1 MLGVRR
7 RVDRGDV
14 VGIAIRHGLFSP
26 WRNRQLAGAMTDRN
40 AEAARAAAL
49 VLDSFLDYHERF
61 ADITRRARRRFERR
75 DWKLSSHDAT
85 ARIDLSRVCLD
96 EGLARL
102 DRLADER
109 IRARGFWAQMKFAF
123 AAQIA
128 TLPDRAL
135 ARTWFNSLSR
145 RQFHTEGVGSG
156 IEFTAHDMD
165 SAEDTGRPA
174 RRHVYSVKGDLA
186 NVIERVFDDYR
197 FNNGYVHAC
206 ECAGLVA
213 RAIDA
218 RTGDSGVNTI
228 ELLQPV
234 FFRERRGYLV
244 GRFCS
249 GGEWKPLVIALLS
262 SDTGVLADAVL
273 TDPTQIAV
281 LFGYTRSYFQVD
293 LSCVAAVVAFLHALM
308 PSKPIDELYT
318 VLGRA
323 RHGKTERYRALAEHL
338 KRNPGE
344 RLIRAD
350 GERGMVMAVFTTS
363 AYPLVFKVIRDH
375 FAYPKTTTRHE
386 IEDKYRL
393 VFHHDR
399 VGRLVDAQEYRQLRF
414 PVARFDA
421 EMLNELLAECAT
433 TVRIENDEVVIKH
446 CYVERCIRPLNLYV
460 REASDEDAR
469 RAIIDYGQAIKDLA
483 RSNIFPGDL
492 LLKNFGV
499 ARSGRAVF
507 YDYDELCLVSD
518 CRFRTL
524 PEAREGDETRPVE
537 DYVSFGDKDVFPEQ
551 FPRFLGVPSR
561 LRDALLQRHPE
572 IFDAAW
578 WRSLQDGIRHD
589 EWIDVPPYPSTAKL
603 SQDPN

>member
-1 MLGVRR
+1 M
-7 RVDRGDV
+7 
-14 VGIAIRHGLFSP
+14 SE
-26 WRNRQLAGAMTDRN
+26 RND
-40 AEAARAAAL
+40 EAARAAAL
-49 VLDSFLDYHERF
+49 ILDSFLDYHERF

-75 DWKLSSHDAT
+75 DWRLSPLDAT
-85 ARIDLSRVCLD
+85 SRIDLSRVCLD
-96 EGLARL
+96 ESLARL

-109 IRARGFWAQMKFAF
+109 IRGRGFWAQVKLAF
-123 AAQIA
+123 ANQIA
-128 TLPDRAL
+128 ALPDRAL

-145 RQFHTEGVGSG
+145 RQFHTEGVAAN
-156 IEFTAHDMD
+156 IEFTAHDME
-165 SAEDTGRPA
+165 SARTPGVLA
-174 RRHVYSVKGDLA
+174 RRHDYSIDGDLA
-186 NVIERVFDDYR
+186 GVFEHVFHD
-197 FNNGYVHAC
+197 FPFGNGYAHAPV
-206 ECAGLVA
+206 CAQLIAQALATRV
-213 RAIDA
+213 
-218 RTGDSGVNTI
+218 GDTPVETI

-249 GGEWKPLVIALLS
+249 GGHWKPLVIALLS
-262 SDTGVLADAVL
+262 TGKGVVTDAVL
-273 TDPTQIAV
+273 TEPIQIAV
-281 LFGYTRSYFQVD
+281 LFGYTRSYFQAD
-293 LSCVAAVVAFLHALM
+293 LACVAAVVAFLHALM
-308 PSKPIDELYT
+308 PTKPIDELYT

-338 KRNPGE
+338 AHNPDE
-344 RLIRAD
+344 RLVRAD

-363 AYPLVFKVIRDH
+363 SYPLVFKVIRDH
-375 FAYPKTTTRHE
+375 FAYPKTTTRQD

-414 PVARFDA
+414 PVARFDTD
-421 EMLNELLAECAT
+421 MLEELIDECAS

-446 CYVERCIRPLNLYV
+446 CYVERCIRPLNLFV
-460 REASDEDAR
+460 REAADDAAR
-469 RAIIDYGQAIKDLA
+469 RAIVDYGQAIKDLA

-518 CRFRTL
+518 CRFRAL
-524 PEAREGDETRPVE
+524 PEPREGDETRPVE
-537 DYVSFGDKDVFPEQ
+537 DYVSFGDHDVFPEQ
-551 FPRFLGVPSR
+551 FPRFLGVPTR

-578 WRSLQDGIRHD
+578 WRSLQDGMRHD
-589 EWIDVPPYPSTAKL
+589 EWIDVPPYPSNAKL
-603 SQDPN
+603 SRESN

>member
-1 MLGVRR
+1 MSERR
-7 RVDRGDV
+7 D
-14 VGIAIRHGLFSP
+14 
-26 WRNRQLAGAMTDRN
+26 
-40 AEAARAAAL
+40 EAARAAAL
-49 VLDSFLDYHERF
+49 ILDSFLDYHERF
-61 ADITRRARRRFERR
+61 ADITRRARRRFEQR
-75 DWKLSSHDAT
+75 DWRQSPLDAS
-85 ARIDLSRVCLD
+85 ARIDLSRLCLD

-102 DRLADER
+102 DQLADER
-109 IRARGFWAQMKFAF
+109 IRAHGFWTQTKLAF
-123 AAQIA
+123 ANQIA

-145 RQFHTEGVGSG
+145 RQFHTEGVAGS
-156 IEFTAHDMD
+156 IEFTSVDMESGRTHDVQ
-165 SAEDTGRPA
+165 A
-174 RRHVYSVKGDLA
+174 RRHAYSVDGDVA
-186 NVIERVFDDYR
+186 AVFAHAFDDFPFR
-197 FNNGYVHAC
+197 NGYAHVLV
-206 ECAGLVA
+206 CATRVA
-213 RAIDA
+213 SALAA
-218 RTGDSGVNTI
+218 RTADFLIESI
-228 ELLQPV
+228 ELLRSV
-234 FFRERRGYLV
+234 FYREHRGYLV

-249 GGEWKPLVIALLS
+249 RDDWQPLVIALVS
-262 SDTGVLADAVL
+262 NDVGVVADAVL
-273 TDPTQIAV
+273 TDPIQIAV
-281 LFGYTRSYFQVD
+281 LFGYTRSYFHVD
-293 LSCVAAVVAFLHALM
+293 LECVAATVAFLHDLM

-338 KRNPGE
+338 TRNPDE
-344 RLIRAD
+344 RLVRAE

-414 PVARFDA
+414 AVARFDA
-421 EMLNELLAECAT
+421 DMLDELLTECAA
-433 TVRIENDEVVIKH
+433 TVRVERDEVVIKH

-460 REASDEDAR
+460 REASHDDAC

-524 PEAREGDETRPVE
+524 PEAREGDETRPFE
-537 DYVSFGDKDVFPEQ
+537 DYVSFGDNDVFPEQ
-551 FPRFLGVPSR
+551 FTRFLGVPER
-561 LRDALLQRHPE
+561 LRDALVQRHPE

-578 WRSLQDGIRHD
+578 WRSLQEGMRQH
-589 EWIDVPPYPSTAKL
+589 EWIDVPPYPSNARLTHE
-603 SQDPN
+603 SN